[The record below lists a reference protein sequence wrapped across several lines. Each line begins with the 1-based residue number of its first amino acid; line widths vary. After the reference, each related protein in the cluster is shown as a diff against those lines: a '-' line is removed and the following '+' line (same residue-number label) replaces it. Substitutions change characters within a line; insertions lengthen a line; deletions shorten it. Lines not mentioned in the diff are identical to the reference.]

1 MLLRVFRH
9 VLLLDL
15 SIQGVNFKLA
25 TPHLMLSVSLCST

>member
-1 MLLRVFRH
+1 MFRH

-25 TPHLMLSVSLCST
+25 TPHLVVPVLQGST